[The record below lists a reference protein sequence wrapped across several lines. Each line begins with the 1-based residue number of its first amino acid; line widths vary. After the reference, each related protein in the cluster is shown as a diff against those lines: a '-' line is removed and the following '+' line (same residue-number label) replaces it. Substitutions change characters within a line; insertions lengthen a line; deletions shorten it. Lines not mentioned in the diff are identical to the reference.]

1 VRARAEFVA
10 VVVVAAD
17 ISEFRKGRA
26 KAAVPWDLFIASL
39 LFLSLSL
46 SSARFCTLS
55 NFGFVRFF
63 PTASPVLGGQF
74 RVFNELSHSLYGS
87 ETHKKTTRC
96 ETTTTTTEH
105 DVANPTETTTGV
117 VVFFSVFFFSLR
129 RHRRV
134 DHPSARVR
142 MHSKVSQRETSS
154 SSSFEE
160 QSRRGFVER
169 GNGGGKV
176 ILERGRRMRVCDS
189 VVVDGPERVEDDFVR
204 ERFVQSRVRFRR
216 ARVLLLFFFF
226 GEEGKER
233 DVLRRQNEQRFSESG
248 V

>member
-1 VRARAEFVA
+1 
-10 VVVVAAD
+10 
-17 ISEFRKGRA
+17 
-26 KAAVPWDLFIASL
+26 
-39 LFLSLSL
+39 
-46 SSARFCTLS
+46 
-55 NFGFVRFF
+55 
-63 PTASPVLGGQF
+63 
-74 RVFNELSHSLYGS
+74 
-87 ETHKKTTRC
+87 
-96 ETTTTTTEH
+96 
-105 DVANPTETTTGV
+105 
-117 VVFFSVFFFSLR
+117 
-129 RHRRV
+129 
-134 DHPSARVR
+134 
-142 MHSKVSQRETSS
+142 MHSKVSQRETSSS

-226 GEEGKER
+226 FGEEGKER

>member
-1 VRARAEFVA
+1 M
-10 VVVVAAD
+10 
-17 ISEFRKGRA
+17 
-26 KAAVPWDLFIASL
+26 
-39 LFLSLSL
+39 
-46 SSARFCTLS
+46 SAL
-55 NFGFVRFF
+55 
-63 PTASPVLGGQF
+63 
-74 RVFNELSHSLYGS
+74 
-87 ETHKKTTRC
+87 
-96 ETTTTTTEH
+96 
-105 DVANPTETTTGV
+105 ANPTETTTGV
-117 VVFFSVFFFSLR
+117 VVFFFSFR

-134 DHPSARVR
+134 DHPNARVR

-160 QSRRGFVER
+160 QSWRGFVER